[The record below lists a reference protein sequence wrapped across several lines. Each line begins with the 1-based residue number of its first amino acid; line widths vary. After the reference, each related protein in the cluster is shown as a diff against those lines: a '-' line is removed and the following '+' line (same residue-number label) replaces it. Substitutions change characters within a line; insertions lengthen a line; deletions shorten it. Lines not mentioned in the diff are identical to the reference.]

1 MSREPKSRIELDPER
16 KKQLIAAI
24 RAYVEE
30 HFEDVEV
37 GDLRA
42 QLLLDFFLE
51 QLAPAIYNQAVRD
64 AAAHRARAAGA
75 PPGGGATGAAAAD
88 RGRR

>member
-1 MSREPKSRIELDPER
+1 MSRAAKSRIELDPDR

-24 RAYVEE
+24 KAHVEE

-42 QLLLDFFLE
+42 QLLLDFFLQ
-51 QLAPAIYNQAVRD
+51 QLAPAIYNQAIRD
-64 AAAHRARAAGA
+64 AAAHLGEKVVDMEGELYE
-75 PPGGGATGAAAAD
+75 PGPGD
-88 RGRR
+88 